1 MSIRIRRSRVK
12 RSEGR
17 NRLNPYAVKLA
28 IRHLLSHPGQTALL
42 MAGVALGVS
51 VFIFMSALI
60 GGLATLLTLRTVGSI
75 PHIVLEMPDHDP
87 ATLLPNSHKQVVR
100 QKDLSRRDQIAIW
113 QPVIPIIEQ
122 TPGVTAVTPQ
132 IRGSAFVERGQTV
145 APVGVIGVMPGKL
158 SDVADIAAAIV
169 EGSSN
174 LPADGILIG
183 SRLARDLGLRVG
195 QVIRLSSDRGR
206 ARSFR
211 IGGIFTLG
219 IASADRQAVYMN
231 FTTARALYDL
241 STGISRIEIKVEPA
255 TDAADIAERLRRSTG
270 LKATAWPEDN
280 AQLFEGLDAQART
293 GTIIK
298 AFSLVTIIV
307 GIASAMLLSIVR
319 RQSEIGI
326 MRAMGASNGLV
337 VSIFVLE
344 GTLIGFIG
352 AIVGAVAAWFALLPL
367 PPVTGVSS
375 GGLPIDRQQGDFLLA
390 ITLTTLAATL
400 ASILPA
406 RRAARIDPVE
416 AIGA

>member
-1 MSIRIRRSRVK
+1 MS
-12 RSEGR
+12 
-17 NRLNPYAVKLA
+17 PYAVKLA
-28 IRHLLSHPGQTALL
+28 IRHLLSHPGQTGLL

-75 PHIVLEMPDHDP
+75 PHIVLEMHDRDP
-87 ATLLPNSHKQVVR
+87 AILSPDGLAQVVL

-113 QPVIPIIEQ
+113 QPVIPIIEK
-122 TPGVTAVTPQ
+122 TPKIIAVSPQ

-158 SDVADIAAAIV
+158 SEIADIDAAMV
-169 EGSSN
+169 DGSSN

-195 QVIRLSSDRGR
+195 QVVRLSSDRGR

-231 FTTARALYDL
+231 FTTARALFDL
-241 STGISRIEIKVEPA
+241 PTGISRIEIKVVPA

-270 LKATAWPEDN
+270 LKATAWTEDN
-280 AQLFEGLDAQART
+280 SQLFEGLDAQART
-293 GTIIK
+293 GIIIK

-326 MRAMGASNGLV
+326 MRAMGASKGLV
-337 VSIFVLE
+337 ISIFVLE
-344 GTLIGFIG
+344 GTLIGLVG
-352 AIVGAVAAWFALLPL
+352 AIVGAVIAWLALLPL
-367 PPVTGVSS
+367 PPVTEVRS
-375 GGLPIDRQQGDFLLA
+375 GGLPIDRAQGDFLLA
-390 ITLTTLAATL
+390 ITLTTLAAML

-406 RRAARIDPVE
+406 RNAARIDPVE

>member
-1 MSIRIRRSRVK
+1 MS
-12 RSEGR
+12 
-17 NRLNPYAVKLA
+17 PYAVKLA
-28 IRHLLSHPGQTALL
+28 FRHLLSQPGQTALL

-75 PHIVLEMPDHDP
+75 PHVVLEMPDRDP
-87 ATLLPNSHKQVVR
+87 ATLSNSPGGQVVL

-113 QPVIPIIEQ
+113 QPVIPIIEKAA
-122 TPGVTAVTPQ
+122 GVIAVSPQ

-145 APVGVIGVMPGKL
+145 APVGVIGAMPGKL
-158 SDVADIAAAIV
+158 SDIADIDSAIV
-169 EGSSN
+169 AGSSN

-183 SRLARDLGLRVG
+183 SVLARDLGLRIG
-195 QVIRLSSDRGR
+195 QVVQLTSDRGR
-206 ARSFR
+206 KRSFR

-219 IASADRQAVYMN
+219 IASADRQSIYMN
-231 FTTARALYDL
+231 FTTARALFDL
-241 STGISRIEIKVEPA
+241 STGISRIEIKVQPA
-255 TDAADIAERLRRSTG
+255 TDAATIAARLRRSTG
-270 LKATAWPEDN
+270 LKATAWTEDN
-280 AQLFEGLDAQART
+280 QQLFEGLDAQART

-326 MRAMGASNGLV
+326 MRAMGASRSLV
-337 VSIFVLE
+337 ISIYVLE
-344 GTLIGFIG
+344 GTLIGLIG
-352 AIVGAVAAWFALLPL
+352 AITGAAAAWLALLPL
-367 PPVTGVSS
+367 PPVSAIKS
-375 GGLPIDRQQGDFLLA
+375 GGLPIDSQQGNYLLA
-390 ITLTTLAATL
+390 IMLTTLAAMA

-406 RRAARIDPVE
+406 RRAAHIDPVE

>member
-1 MSIRIRRSRVK
+1 MS
-12 RSEGR
+12 
-17 NRLNPYAVKLA
+17 PYAVKLA
-28 IRHLLSHPGQTALL
+28 IRHLFAHPGQTALL

-60 GGLATLLTLRTVGSI
+60 GGLANLLTLRTVGSI
-75 PHIVLEMPDHDP
+75 PHIVLERPDRDP
-87 ATLLPNSHKQVVR
+87 AILQVGGSAQVVL
-100 QKDLSRRDQIAIW
+100 QKDLSRREQIAIW
-113 QPVIPIIEQ
+113 QPAIPIIEN
-122 TPGVTAVTPQ
+122 TGGVIAVSPQ
-132 IRGSAFVERGQTV
+132 IRGSAFVERGQAI

-158 SDVADIAAAIV
+158 SAIADIDGAIV
-169 EGSSN
+169 DGSSS

-195 QVIRLSSDRGR
+195 QVVRLSSDRGR

-231 FTTARALYDL
+231 FTAARALFDL
-241 STGISRIEIKVEPA
+241 PTGISRIEIKVRPA
-255 TDAADIAERLRRSTG
+255 TAAPRIAERLRQSTG
-270 LKATAWPEDN
+270 LKATAWTEDN
-280 AQLFEGLDAQART
+280 SQLFEGLDAQART

-298 AFSLVTIIV
+298 AFSLVTIVI

-326 MRAMGASNGLV
+326 MRAMGASKGLV

-344 GTLIGFIG
+344 GTLIGL
-352 AIVGAVAAWFALLPL
+352 VGAVVGALAAWLALLPL
-367 PPVTGVSS
+367 PPVTEVRN
-375 GGLPIDRQQGDFLLA
+375 GGLPIDRAQGDFLMAVL
-390 ITLTTLAATL
+390 LTTLAAML

-406 RRAARIDPVE
+406 RNAARIDPVE
-416 AIGA
+416 AIGQ

>member
-1 MSIRIRRSRVK
+1 MS
-12 RSEGR
+12 
-17 NRLNPYAVKLA
+17 PYAVKLA
-28 IRHLLSHPGQTALL
+28 IRHLLSNPGQTALL
-42 MAGVALGVS
+42 MSGVALGVG

-75 PHIVLEMPDHDP
+75 PHIVMEMSDRDP
-87 ATLLPNSHKQVVR
+87 ATLSPHLHAQVAL

-113 QPVIPIIEQ
+113 QPLIPIVEN
-122 TPGVTAVTPQ
+122 TPGVSAVSPQ
-132 IRGSAFVERGQTV
+132 IRGSAFVERGQAV
-145 APVGVIGVMPGKL
+145 APVGVIGIMPGKL
-158 SDVADIAAAIV
+158 SSIADIAADIV

-183 SRLARDLGLRVG
+183 SGLARDLGLRVG
-195 QVIRLSSDRGR
+195 QVVRLSSDRGR

-211 IGGIFTLG
+211 IVGIFTLG
-219 IASADRQAVYMN
+219 IAIADRQAVYMN
-231 FTTARALYDL
+231 FTTARALFDL
-241 STGISRIEIKVEPA
+241 TTGISRIEIKVQPA
-255 TDAADIAERLRRSTG
+255 TDASGIAERLRRSTG
-270 LKATAWPEDN
+270 LKATAWTEEN
-280 AQLFEGLDAQART
+280 SQLFEGLNAQART

-307 GIASAMLLSIVR
+307 GVASAMLLSIVR

-326 MRAMGASNGLV
+326 MRAMGASKGLV
-337 VSIFVLE
+337 ISIYVLE
-344 GTLIGFIG
+344 GSLIGL
-352 AIVGAVAAWFALLPL
+352 VGAVVGAVVAWVVLLTL
-367 PPVTGVSS
+367 PPVSEVTS

-390 ITLTTLAATL
+390 IVLTTLAATL